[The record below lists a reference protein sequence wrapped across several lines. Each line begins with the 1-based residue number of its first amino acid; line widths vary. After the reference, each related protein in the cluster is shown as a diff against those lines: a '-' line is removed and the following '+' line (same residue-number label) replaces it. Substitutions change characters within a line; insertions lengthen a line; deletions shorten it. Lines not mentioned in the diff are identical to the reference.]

1 MDGLADFML
10 GDRPKEGLQST
21 IKSPVNRHASFLS
34 DISTTRRIS
43 LTFATRKWKGWFT
56 ILEGAALLFADSYR
70 SSFRY
75 LYTSTARS

>member
-10 GDRPKEGLQST
+10 GDRPKEGSQST

-43 LTFATRKWKGWFT
+43 LTFATQKWKG
-56 ILEGAALLFADSYR
+56 
-70 SSFRY
+70 
-75 LYTSTARS
+75 